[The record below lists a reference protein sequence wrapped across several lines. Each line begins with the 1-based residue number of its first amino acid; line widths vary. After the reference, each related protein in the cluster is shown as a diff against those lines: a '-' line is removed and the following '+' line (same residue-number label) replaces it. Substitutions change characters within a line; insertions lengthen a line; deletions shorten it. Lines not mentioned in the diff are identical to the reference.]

1 MRNYFNMPVKKILI
15 IFGTRPEAIKV
26 APVINAVKND
36 PSLKGIV
43 CVFRQHE
50 QMLDQV
56 LKVFKIVPD
65 YDLKISLSD
74 KALFS
79 KNVNIF
85 KKGINLANT
94 GFSMLKFLRILK
106 KEKPDLLMVQGD
118 TSTAFLAAFIG
129 SHFKIPVA
137 HIEAGLRTYNKYSPF
152 PEEINRQLI
161 TRLADLHF
169 APTLGD
175 QNNLL
180 KEGISQNNIVLTGN
194 TAIDALLFIKNNQE
208 KENLRGKYEEIFR
221 NKYGVDLKTDKKI
234 ILLTAHRRESFGEGL
249 KNIFSAVKEI
259 AKQRKDV
266 VIIYP
271 VHPNPNVCHLAE
283 EMLQNIPNVNLIKP
297 VEYDEMVFLMKI
309 SYLILTD
316 SGGIQE
322 EAPSLGKPVL
332 VMREYTERQEG
343 VKAGTSKLVGTKPE
357 TIIKE
362 TLNLLDKKSSYNSMI
377 KNQNPY
383 GDGKTAERI
392 IEAIRNFKTN

>member
-1 MRNYFNMPVKKILI
+1 LNNYFNMPTKKILI

-26 APVINAVKND
+26 APVINAIKND
-36 PSLKGIV
+36 SSLKGII
-43 CVFRQHE
+43 CIFRQHE

-56 LKVFKIVPD
+56 LRVFKIVPD
-65 YDLKISLSD
+65 YDLKITLSD

-79 KNVNIF
+79 KNINIF

-94 GFSMLKFLRILK
+94 GFSLLKFLRILK

-129 SHFKIPVA
+129 FHFKIPIA

-152 PEEINRQLI
+152 PEEMNRQLI
-161 TRLADLHF
+161 SRLADLHF
-169 APTLGD
+169 APTEED

-180 KEGISQNNIVLTGN
+180 KEGIPKNKIILTGN
-194 TAIDALLFIKNNQE
+194 TAIDSLLFIKNKLE
-208 KENLRGKYEEIFR
+208 KENLLEKYEEIFKD
-221 NKYGVDLKTDKKI
+221 KYGVDLKTNKKI

-249 KNIFSAVKEI
+249 RNIFSAVKEI
-259 AKQRKDV
+259 VKQRKDV

-271 VHPNPNVCHLAE
+271 VHPNPNVYHLAQ
-283 EMLQNIPNVNLIKP
+283 EMLQDNPDIHLIKP
-297 VEYDEMVFLMKI
+297 VEYDEFIFLMKI

-343 VKAGTSKLVGTKPE
+343 IKTGASKLVGTKPE

-362 TLNLLDKKSSYNSMI
+362 TLNLLNNKNFYNSMI

-392 IEAIRNFKTN
+392 IEAIKNFKN

>member
-1 MRNYFNMPVKKILI
+1 
-15 IFGTRPEAIKV
+15 
-26 APVINAVKND
+26 
-36 PSLKGIV
+36 
-43 CVFRQHE
+43 
-50 QMLDQV
+50 MLDQV
-56 LKVFKIVPD
+56 LRVFKIVPD
-65 YDLKISLSD
+65 YDLKITLSD

-79 KNVNIF
+79 KNINIF

-94 GFSMLKFLRILK
+94 GFSLLKFLRILK

-129 SHFKIPVA
+129 FHFKIPIA

-152 PEEINRQLI
+152 PEEMNRQLI
-161 TRLADLHF
+161 SRLADLHF
-169 APTLGD
+169 APTEED

-180 KEGISQNNIVLTGN
+180 KEGIPKNKIILTGN
-194 TAIDALLFIKNNQE
+194 TAIDSLLFIKNKLE
-208 KENLRGKYEEIFR
+208 KENLLEKYEEIFKD
-221 NKYGVDLKTDKKI
+221 KYGVDLKTNKKI

-259 AKQRKDV
+259 VKQRKDV

-271 VHPNPNVCHLAE
+271 VHPNPNVYHLAQ
-283 EMLQNIPNVNLIKP
+283 EMLQDNPDIHLIKP
-297 VEYDEMVFLMKI
+297 VEYDEFIFLMKI

-343 VKAGTSKLVGTKPE
+343 IKTGASKLVGTKPE

-362 TLNLLDKKSSYNSMI
+362 TLNLLNNKNFYNSMI

-392 IEAIRNFKTN
+392 IEAIKNFKN

>member
-1 MRNYFNMPVKKILI
+1 MPIKKILI

-26 APVINAVKND
+26 APVINAIKND
-36 PSLKGIV
+36 PSLKGMV

-65 YDLKISLSD
+65 YDLKITLSD

-79 KNVNIF
+79 KNINIF
-85 KKGINLANT
+85 KKAINLANT
-94 GFSMLKFLRILK
+94 GFSLLKFLKILK

-129 SHFKIPVA
+129 FHFKIPIA

-152 PEEINRQLI
+152 PEEMNRQLI
-161 TRLADLHF
+161 SRLADLHF
-169 APTLGD
+169 APTEED

-180 KEGISQNNIVLTGN
+180 KEGIPKNKIVLTGN
-194 TAIDALLFIKNNQE
+194 TAIDSLLFIKNKLE
-208 KENLRGKYEEIFR
+208 KENLQGKYEEIFR
-221 NKYGVDLKTDKKI
+221 DKYGVDLKTNKKI

-259 AKQRKDV
+259 IKQRKDV
-266 VIIYP
+266 MIVYP
-271 VHPNPNVCHLAE
+271 VHPNPNVHRLAE
-283 EMLQNIPNVNLIKP
+283 EMLHDSPGIRLIQP
-297 VEYDEMVFLMKI
+297 VEYDEFIFLMKI

-343 VKAGTSKLVGTKPE
+343 IKAGASKLVGTKPE
-357 TIIKE
+357 TIVKE
-362 TLNLLDKKSSYNSMI
+362 TLNLLDNKNFYNSMI

-392 IEAIRNFKTN
+392 IEAIKNFKN